1 MALIVVQRS
10 MAVLLCLA
18 IREVGG
24 VSSTGV
30 GRQSHP
36 PAGKLENS
44 RFLRQ
49 GVMTHGA
56 KQMVEDESHINSHTI
71 SRASV
76 VDLGLGGEPS
86 YGKIP
91 GVENMVLSM
100 LKQRRTP
107 TMDSFVH
114 TVEALIGDMTEQLLK
129 DHNVSQAYIDLV
141 AGNVSTCSSSASF
154 SSFEKS
160 YADTLPLHRPCREA
174 ESGLKAVYDACVAR
188 VAADCDSKT
197 AWCAAYDTLNV
208 EPNKEECTAN
218 AENRE
223 AWLRRLQTEFTTKYD
238 TLISKKT
245 KCENYTILCQQPCD
259 GTALSAKTAE
269 CDGFLNTIES
279 SACQWASGMKSLR
292 DGSQSC
298 YDGKKQAY
306 EDAEAATQILEA
318 DRKVQYRALQRLLC
332 LLGALGNATAG
343 QAPDAAVI
351 DSCKAATH
359 TGDVLTISYPLLP
372 GYTTPPAPT
381 KYPCTSAY
389 EADVYTDLPSS
400 VTVRACASSTACPA
414 MTPTTTT
421 TTTPGCEPVNMN
433 DLQLDLPSPPSGSST
448 DITVNGE
455 ILTVTGS
462 GMLDQWGTRNGAP
475 LAWMHAPQSDIY
487 TFEVDC
493 RLVKGSDQLN
503 SIMTVY
509 DGPDGSQEIPFNF
522 GPRTWGGQG
531 VGVQKIMTTLYDDY
545 TQRPNPGR
553 GEDPFLWHRL
563 RIVRRPHPTG
573 ASFDVAY
580 RVVGGGDWV
589 EVRKGLIPDY
599 WKVKG
604 TRIALGLKQKKGDG
618 EVEFRNLVVHA
629 GEPKC
634 S

>member
-421 TTTPGCEPVNMN
+421 TTMPADPYAAYLVSSYTPSQPVAMPHSSDILLQGPFHWN
-433 DLQLDLPSPPSGSST
+433 DGTLRMWRLEWKCSFSVIPTGDGIAFFT
-448 DITVNGE
+448 FR
-455 ILTVTGS
+455 GS
-462 GMLDQWGTRNGAP
+462 GDRAL
-475 LAWMHAPQSDIY
+475 L
-487 TFEVDC
+487 
-493 RLVKGSDQLN
+493 KGN
-503 SIMTVY
+503 KHI
-509 DGPDGSQEIPFNF
+509 NF
-522 GPRTWGGQG
+522 GDHLSASWDADLNPHVYAIEWNASDGHTKIYVDGTMLGEQTSRLSRSNTDSIA
-531 VGVQKIMTTLYDDY
+531 VGEYDK
-545 TQRPNPGR
+545 
-553 GEDPFLWHRL
+553 
-563 RIVRRPHPTG
+563 
-573 ASFDVAY
+573 
-580 RVVGGGDWV
+580 GGGYVNLNQVHGTW
-589 EVRKGLIPDY
+589 Y
-599 WKVKG
+599 YFKVYM
-604 TRIALGLKQKKGDG
+604 AH
-618 EVEFRNLVVHA
+618 N
-629 GEPKC
+629 
-634 S
+634 